1 MFGFGTSGN
10 STGQNAS
17 SQKYTQAEYGLR
29 CGMATGTSDIDYL
42 LNTFAPNTMKKIDAI
57 YNRNPQYEAAL
68 KQAQEEKS
76 YAKQEAMMWH
86 SRYVEAIS
94 RYGDLLAAYSDLAQA
109 KNVNIDQAFKD
120 FDEEATNV
128 INNSR

>member
-17 SQKYTQAEYGLR
+17 SRKYTQAEYGLR
-29 CGMATGTSDIDYL
+29 NGMAIGTSDIDYL

-68 KQAQEEKS
+68 KQAQEE
-76 YAKQEAMMWH
+76 AHAWH
-86 SRYVEAIS
+86 ARYVEAADNF
-94 RYGDLLAAYSDLAQA
+94 GCLLKSYQELARDKHVDVEQ
-109 KNVNIDQAFKD
+109 KYIDYDK
-120 FDEEATNV
+120 ETTK
-128 INNSR
+128 ICGNNR